1 MRIRR
6 HATIAPGEPVGR
18 RVDATSRYVGSR
30 ATISVGCDGVSR
42 GRPEGLGVSVRS
54 LAADRVR
61 VFEFVNGFSTDG
73 DCVRPAARGCV
84 AGGGL
89 SLSLM
94 WLSY

>member
-42 GRPEGLGVSVRS
+42 GRPEGLGVEREVLGGRPSQSV
-54 LAADRVR
+54 
-61 VFEFVNGFSTDG
+61 
-73 DCVRPAARGCV
+73 
-84 AGGGL
+84 
-89 SLSLM
+89 
-94 WLSY
+94 